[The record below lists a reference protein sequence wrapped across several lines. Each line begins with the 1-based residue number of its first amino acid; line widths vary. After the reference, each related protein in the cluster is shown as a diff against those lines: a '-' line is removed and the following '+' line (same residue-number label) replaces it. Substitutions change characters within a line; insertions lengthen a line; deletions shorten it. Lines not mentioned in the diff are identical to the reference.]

1 MVKRSALRI
10 VSFLHFSD
18 FRIEEHPPMT
28 EQELQQAGRNAGGEY
43 PCIVELRNK
52 IRVAGDKVILDA
64 FRRERE

>member
-1 MVKRSALRI
+1 
-10 VSFLHFSD
+10 
-18 FRIEEHPPMT
+18 MT